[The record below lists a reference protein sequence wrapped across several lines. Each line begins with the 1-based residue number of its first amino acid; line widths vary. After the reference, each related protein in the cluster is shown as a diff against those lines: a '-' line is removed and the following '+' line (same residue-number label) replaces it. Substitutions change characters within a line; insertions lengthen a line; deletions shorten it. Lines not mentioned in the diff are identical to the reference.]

1 MNIIPLK
8 LTQFSILT
16 IDGVHSSFCWFHK
29 MRFIT
34 YFFFREAKCLHFPRN
49 IKWFSGPIF
58 YSIDVFMLLFDGD
71 SDNGRYGLFDNASTI
86 SILMQMFYFMVVLR
100 EQYYRVY
107 LLHDDEEATIVKY
120 LCFAT

>member
-1 MNIIPLK
+1 M
-8 LTQFSILT
+8 
-16 IDGVHSSFCWFHK
+16 
-29 MRFIT
+29 
-34 YFFFREAKCLHFPRN
+34 
-49 IKWFSGPIF
+49 
-58 YSIDVFMLLFDGD
+58 DVFMFLFDGD

-107 LLHDDEEATIVKY
+107 LLHDDEEATVVKY